1 MRKAASFGLLALAA
15 AIVLSGCSSN
25 DPLAQQYRAGTS
37 KNYIAGSGITE
48 IKPADRGQPVA
59 FTASTDAG
67 KTVTSADY
75 SGTVL
80 VLNFWYA
87 SCPPCRAEAPRLQAL
102 YQEFSGKGA
111 AFLGV
116 NVRDQAA
123 TALEFEKQFGI
134 GYPSVIDTNQG
145 NMLLAFAGSVPPNA
159 VPTTLVIDKKGR
171 VAARILGEA
180 NQSVLRT
187 LIAGAVAEGN

>member
-1 MRKAASFGLLALAA
+1 MRGAVRIGALALAA
-15 AIVLSGCSSN
+15 TVVLSGCSSN

-37 KNYIAGSGITE
+37 KNYIAGSGVTE
-48 IKPADRGQPVA
+48 IKPADRGRSVA
-59 FTASTDAG
+59 FSGTTETG
-67 KTVTSADY
+67 RTVTNADY
-75 SGTVL
+75 SGKVL

-102 YQEFSGKGA
+102 YQEFAGKGA
-111 AFLGV
+111 TFLGV

-134 GYPSVIDTNQG
+134 GYPSIIDTNQG
-145 NMLLAFAGSVPPNA
+145 NMLLAFAGSVAPNA
-159 VPTTLVIDKKGR
+159 VPTTLVIDRQGR

-187 LIAGAVAEGN
+187 LIADVVAEGK

>member
-1 MRKAASFGLLALAA
+1 MRGAVRIGALALAA
-15 AIVLSGCSSN
+15 TVVLSGCSSN

-37 KNYIAGSGITE
+37 KNYIAGSGVTE
-48 IKPADRGQPVA
+48 IKPADRGRPVA
-59 FTASTDAG
+59 FSGTTETG
-67 KTVTSADY
+67 RTVTNADY
-75 SGTVL
+75 SGKVL

-102 YQEFSGKGA
+102 YQEFAGKGA
-111 AFLGV
+111 TFLGV

-134 GYPSVIDTNQG
+134 GYPSIIDTNQG
-145 NMLLAFAGSVPPNA
+145 NMLLAFAGSVAPNA
-159 VPTTLVIDKKGR
+159 VPTTLVIDRQGR

-187 LIAGAVAEGN
+187 LIADVVAEGK